1 MSELYPAIKPFFS
14 EMLPVSGQ
22 HSLYIEQTG
31 DPQGIPV
38 LYLHGGPGAGLCA
51 DYRRF
56 FDPQKYWIIGFDQR
70 GCGQSL
76 PFGALADN
84 TTQDLL
90 QDVHKIRRHLG
101 IEKWLLFG
109 GSWGSTLALL
119 VAIDD
124 PLSVMGLIL
133 RGVFLG
139 REEDFDWYMDK
150 HGGAAQLFPDFYE
163 DFIEPVQEKLPQ
175 MSVNQAYYQTLL
187 AEDEVSKMAAVK
199 AWCLWEARI
208 SRLHS
213 TLDEDKLVP
222 DVHRAISLAVLECHY
237 IKHDFFIEPHYILN
251 NIHKINHIPSNIVH
265 GRYDCVC
272 TLQGAYALSEVWDA
286 SQLTIVPESGHSA
299 QEPKITAAL
308 CLATNAM
315 ATFIAEQ
322 S

>member
-31 DPQGIPV
+31 DPRGIPV
-38 LYLHGGPGAGLCA
+38 LYLHGGPGAGLSA

-76 PFGALADN
+76 PFGSLADN

-90 QDVHKIRRHLG
+90 EDVHKIRQHLG

-119 VAIDD
+119 LAIDD
-124 PLSVMGLIL
+124 PSRVMGLIL
-133 RGVFLG
+133 RGIFLG
-139 REEDFDWYMDK
+139 RDEDFNWYLDK

-163 DFIEPVQEKLPQ
+163 DFIEPIHDKLPQ
-175 MSVNQAYYQTLL
+175 MPVTQAYYQILCG
-187 AEDEVSKMAAVK
+187 ENEVSKMAAVK

-213 TLDEDKLVP
+213 TLDGNMLVP

-237 IKHDFFIEPHYILN
+237 IKHNFFIQPDYILN
-251 NIHKINHIPSNIVH
+251 NIHKINDIPSNIVH

-272 TLQGAYALSEVWDA
+272 KLQGAYALSQVWDA

-299 QEPKITAAL
+299 RETKITAAL
-308 CLATNAM
+308 CLATHAM
-315 ATFIAEQ
+315 ANFIKEQ
-322 S
+322 G

>member
-22 HSLYIEQTG
+22 HCLYIEQTG

-38 LYLHGGPGAGLCA
+38 LYLHGGPGAGLSP

-76 PFGALADN
+76 PFGSLAEN
-84 TTQDLL
+84 TTDDLL
-90 QDVHKIRRHLG
+90 QDVHKIRHHLG
-101 IEKWLLFG
+101 IDKWLLCG

-139 REEDFDWYMDK
+139 REEDFDWYLDK
-150 HGGAAQLFPDFYE
+150 NGGAAQLFPDFYE
-163 DFIEPVQEKLPQ
+163 DFIEPIQDKLPQ
-175 MSVNQAYYQTLL
+175 MSVNQAYYQIFCG
-187 AEDEVSKMAAVK
+187 EDEVSKMAAVK

-213 TLDEDKLVP
+213 SLDNDVLMT
-222 DVHRAISLAVLECHY
+222 DVHRAISLAILECHY
-237 IKHDFFIEPHYILN
+237 IKHGCFIEPHYILN

-265 GRYDCVC
+265 GRYDSVC
-272 TLQGAYALSEVWDA
+272 KLQGAYALSSLWSA
-286 SQLTIVPESGHSA
+286 SQLTIVPESGHSVD
-299 QEPKITAAL
+299 EPKIAAAL
-308 CLATNAM
+308 CLAINAM
-315 ATFIAEQ
+315 ATFIKEQ
-322 S
+322 A

>member
-1 MSELYPAIKPFFS
+1 MNELYPAIKPFFS
-14 EMLPVSGQ
+14 EMLSVNGQ

-38 LYLHGGPGAGLCA
+38 LYLHGGPGAGLSSN
-51 DYRRF
+51 YRRF

-76 PFGALADN
+76 PFGGLADN
-84 TTQDLL
+84 TTGDLL
-90 QDVHKIRRHLG
+90 QDVRKIRHHLG
-101 IEKWLLFG
+101 IDKWLVFG

-139 REEDFDWYMDK
+139 REEDFDWFLEK
-150 HGGAAQLFPDFYE
+150 NGGAAQLFPDFYD
-163 DFIEPVQEKLPQ
+163 DFIEPIQDKLPQ
-175 MSVNQAYYQTLL
+175 MSVTQAYYQIFCG
-187 AEDEVSKMAAVK
+187 EDEVSKMAAVK

-213 TLDEDKLVP
+213 TLDNNVLLT
-222 DVHRAISLAVLECHY
+222 DVHRAISLAILECHY
-237 IKHDFFIEPHYILN
+237 IKHSCFIEPDYIIN

-272 TLQGAYALSEVWDA
+272 KLQGAYALSEVWSA

-299 QEPKITAAL
+299 EEPKMTAAL
-308 CLATNAM
+308 CLAINAM
-315 ATFIAEQ
+315 ANFIKEQ
-322 S
+322 A